1 MLKRLLLFLTI
12 SFVSITSLMAQQQV
26 KGTVISA
33 DDGQPIIGAAVIVDG
48 TTHGTVT
55 NIDGEFSIN
64 ATEGQMLKISFVGMT
79 SQTLP
84 AQNGMQ
90 VVLSSDVE
98 LEEVVVTGMVKTDK
112 RLFTGSTTKVS
123 AAEAK
128 LDGVTDVG
136 RLLEGRAAG
145 VSVQNVS
152 GSFGASPKIRVRGAT
167 SILGSSKPLWVVD
180 GIIMEDVVE
189 VSADDL
195 SSGDANT
202 LISSAIA
209 GLNAEDIESF
219 QILKDGSATSIY
231 GARAMSGV
239 IVVTTKRGK
248 AGSARIN
255 YTGEFTMRLK
265 PMYRHFDI
273 MNSQDQMSVLQELE
287 QKGYLNYAET
297 ANAATSGVYGKMY
310 QLLSQYDETTG
321 SFALENTPEARAL
334 YLRQAEYRNTDWF
347 DRLFST
353 EIMQSHSLSM
363 SGGSDRSQYYTSLSV
378 MIDPGWAYQSKVQRY
393 TANANVNFDITP
405 KVSFNIISNA
415 AYRKQ
420 KAPGTLSSELNS
432 VTGAISRDFDINPYS
447 YSLNT
452 SRTLD
457 ANEFYTR
464 SYAPFNIFHELDNN
478 YIDIHVADVK
488 FQAELKI
495 KPIKQLEL
503 SALGAVK
510 YSTSSQEHHVKD
522 NSNQALSYR
531 AMQTST
537 IRNSNLNLYVDEED
551 IYALPKTVLPTGGI
565 YNRTDRRMMGAD
577 ARLSATYNNTFNDT
591 HITNFYVG
599 MEINKVD
606 RSGSWFRGWGLEYD
620 NGEVPTT
627 NYLVLKKSP
636 QYFSMDNTHD
646 RAVSFFGV
654 ATYSYLGKYTL
665 NLTGRYEGSN
675 KLGKSRSARW
685 LPTWNV
691 AGAWNAHEESFFEN
705 VRPILSHFTAKLS
718 YSLTADRGPSD
729 VDNSLL
735 KIGSQNFWRP
745 IAADKETGLYIDLLA
760 NEDLTYEKKNELN
773 LGIDAGFYNDRFN
786 LTFDI
791 YTRNNHDLI
800 GPVMTEGIG
809 GEVIKYGN
817 VAEMKSKGLELSLST
832 VNIKNSSFSWTT
844 SVVYSHMWNEVSKLD
859 TRLRVNSLLKGT
871 GYALEGYPVKSIFS
885 IPFVGLNDEG
895 LPMFINQDGEQTVSD
910 INFQESD
917 PLKLGF
923 LKYEGSADPTDVG
936 SLGNIFKWNG
946 LTLNVFFTYSFGNK
960 LRLDPIF
967 SDEYTDMIATP
978 NTFKNRWIVA
988 GDEKYTNVP
997 VIASKRQNKN
1007 DPDLDIAYSA
1017 YNYSNVR
1024 VAKGDFIR
1032 LKEVS
1037 LTYDFP
1043 SKLIEYAKLQT
1054 LSVKFMA
1061 SNIALI
1067 YSDSKLHGQDPE
1079 FFNTGGVAT
1088 PMPKQFTLS
1097 LRAGF

>member
-1 MLKRLLLFLTI
+1 MLI
-12 SFVSITSLMAQQQV
+12 GVAASVAQQTV
-26 KGTVISA
+26 KGTVISG
-33 DDGQPIIGAAVIVDG
+33 DDGQPIIGAAIIVDG
-48 TTHGTVT
+48 TTRGTIT
-55 NIDGEFSIN
+55 NIDGEFAIN
-64 ATEGQMLKISFVGMT
+64 ATEGEMLTISFVGMD

-84 AQNGMQ
+84 AVNGMQ
-90 VVLSSDVE
+90 VVLNNNTE

-112 RLFTGSTTKVS
+112 RLFTGSATKVS
-123 AAEAK
+123 AQDAK

-167 SILGSSKPLWVVD
+167 SIFGSSKPLWVVD

-231 GARAMSGV
+231 GARAMAGV
-239 IVVTTKRGK
+239 IVVTTKKGK
-248 AGSARIN
+248 SGSSRIN

-265 PMYRHFDI
+265 PRYRNFDI

-321 SFALENTPEARAL
+321 QFALENTPEARAA

-363 SGGSDRSQYYTSLSV
+363 SGGTDRSQYYTSLSV
-378 MIDPGWAYQSKVQRY
+378 MVDPGWSYQSKVQRY
-393 TANANVNFDITP
+393 TANANVNFDITS

-420 KAPGTLSSELNS
+420 KAPGTLSSERNA
-432 VTGAISRDFDINPYS
+432 VTGVVARDFDINPYS

-457 ANEFYTR
+457 PNEYYTR
-464 SYAPFNIFHELDNN
+464 SYAKFNIFHELDNN
-478 YIDIHVADVK
+478 YIDIHVVDLK
-488 FQAELKI
+488 FQGELKV
-495 KPIKQLEL
+495 KPIQHLEL

-510 YSTSSQEHHVKD
+510 YSTSSQEHHIKD
-522 NSNQALSYR
+522 DSNQALSYR
-531 AMQTST
+531 AMSTAT
-537 IRNSNLNLYVDEED
+537 IRNSNSNLYTDEED
-551 IYALPKTVLPTGGI
+551 IYALPKTILPTGGI
-565 YNRTDRRMMGAD
+565 YQRTERRMTGYD
-577 ARLSATYNNTFNDT
+577 ARFSATYNRTFNDI
-591 HITNFYVG
+591 HIANLYAG
-599 MEINKVD
+599 MEINNVD
-606 RSGSWFRGWGLEYD
+606 REGSWFRGWGMEYD
-620 NGEVPTT
+620 NGEVATT

-636 QYFSMDNTHD
+636 EYFSIDNTHD

-654 ATYSYLGKYTL
+654 ATYSYMGKYTV

-675 KLGKSRSARW
+675 KLGRARSARW

-691 AGAWNAHEESFFEN
+691 AGAWNAHEEEFFDAL
-705 VRPILSHFTAKLS
+705 RPALSHFTAKLS

-735 KIGSQNFWRP
+735 KIGSKSYWRP
-745 IAADKETGLYIDLLA
+745 IASDKETGLYIDMLA

-773 LGIDAGFYNDRFN
+773 FGIDAGFLNDRFT
-786 LTFDI
+786 LTLDL
-791 YTRNNHDLI
+791 YTRNNYDLI
-800 GPVMTEGIG
+800 GPLMTQGVG
-809 GEVIKYGN
+809 GEVKKYGN
-817 VAEMKSKGLELSLST
+817 VAEMKSRGVEVSLST
-832 VNIKNSSFSWTT
+832 VNIKLSDFAWTT
-844 SVVYSHMWNEVSKLD
+844 SVVYSHMWNEVSKLN
-859 TRLRVNSLLKGT
+859 TRMTVNNLTAGT

-885 IPFVGLNDEG
+885 IPFLGLNNEG
-895 LPMFINQDGEQTVSD
+895 LPTFRNQDGEVTVSD

-917 PLKLGF
+917 PEKLGF

-936 SLGNIFKWNG
+936 SLGNTLKWKG
-946 LTLNVFFTYSFGNK
+946 LTLNVFFTYSLGNV
-960 LRLDPIF
+960 LRLDPVF
-967 SDEYTDMIATP
+967 SNAYTDMTASP
-978 NTFKNRWIVA
+978 NIFKNRWEVA
-988 GDEKYTNVP
+988 GDEKHTNVP

-1007 DPDLDIAYSA
+1007 DTYLSTAYSA

-1024 VAKGDFIR
+1024 IAKGDFVR

-1037 LTYDFP
+1037 LNYDFP
-1043 SKLIEYAKLQT
+1043 TELIEKAKLKT
-1054 LSVKFMA
+1054 LSVKLLA
-1061 SNIALI
+1061 SNIALV